1 MGRVIWN
8 RMDADV
14 DENGIDL
21 VFGDDRSNRE
31 ITLIRLNPKDSWN
44 LIKLLVKS
52 RAILVSLRIREKFT
66 G

>member
-1 MGRVIWN
+1 MGRVVWN

-14 DENGIDL
+14 SKDSIDL
-21 VFGDDRSNRE
+21 VFGDDRSDRE
-31 ITLIRLNPKDSWN
+31 ITIIELSPQDSWN

-52 RAILVSLRIREKFT
+52 RAILVSLRIREKIK

>member
-31 ITLIRLNPKDSWN
+31 ITLIRLSPKDSWN